1 MIHVKDEIDDHVD
14 ESGSLEAIPAHRQ
27 RDKRGS
33 MGVKSRWSQ
42 PLSKFEVASST
53 VSKHGKVT
61 STDVNAGPETKQA
74 RRAQKAM
81 SSKVLEDSIASL
93 FNILMYK

>member
-1 MIHVKDEIDDHVD
+1 MIQVKDEIDDHVD
-14 ESGSLEAIPAHRQ
+14 ESCSLEAVSAHRQ

-33 MGVKSRWSQ
+33 AGVKSRWIQ

-53 VSKHGKVT
+53 ASKHGKVT
-61 STDVNAGPETKQA
+61 STDVNAVPETKQA

-81 SSKVLEDSIASL
+81 LSKVLGDSIASL
-93 FNILMYK
+93 FNILMCK